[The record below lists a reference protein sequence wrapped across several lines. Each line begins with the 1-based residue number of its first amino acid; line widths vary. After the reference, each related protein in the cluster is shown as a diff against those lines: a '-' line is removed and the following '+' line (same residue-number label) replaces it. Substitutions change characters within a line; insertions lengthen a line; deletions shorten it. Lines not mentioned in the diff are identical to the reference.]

1 MVACALLL
9 LLLPLLAQADPPRCQ
24 EPEAFM
30 AKFFLLDPDMG
41 QYKNKSNFYVGRGR
55 SAYDVRGNRQRIQ
68 EDVHHPDNEVTID
81 LLQLVND
88 MVIYVVST
96 NSTDTT
102 KVCKKYTMK
111 QDPSKPKA
119 HLQPLAVP
127 DKANYTGSEYIGSAS
142 DGVEVTE
149 WRSQDSWGG
158 VAQTHWLRYTAQTCL
173 PVSSHVT
180 NKETGWKLQ
189 EWSDVVLGIG
199 DPTIF
204 DPPTMDCEPAGDVW
218 VGGGLGMGVL

>member
-1 MVACALLL
+1 MATRALLL
-9 LLLPLLAQADPPRCQ
+9 LLLPLAQAAPPRCK

-30 AKFFLLDPDMG
+30 AKFFLLDPS
-41 QYKNKSNFYVGRGR
+41 YENASSNFYVGRGR
-55 SAYDVRGNRQRIQ
+55 SAYDVRGNRQRIM
-68 EDVHHPDNEVTID
+68 EDVHHPDDEVTID
-81 LLQLVND
+81 LLQLVDD

-127 DKANYTGSEYIGSAS
+127 EKANYTGGEYIGSAS

-149 WRSQDSWGG
+149 WRSRDGQD
-158 VAQTHWLRYTAQTCL
+158 QTHYLRYTAQTCL
-173 PVSSHVT
+173 PVSFRFI
-180 NKETGWKLQ
+180 NKATGYKLQ
-189 EWSDVVLGIG
+189 EYSDVVLGIT

-218 VGGGLGMGVL
+218 VGGGLGLTPTAL